1 MSNKAKVMRSR
12 EMIRKI
18 EEDGWY
24 RVAVKG
30 SHHPYKH
37 SIKAG
42 RVTIKPPDAD
52 LPRGTINSILKQ
64 AGLK

>member
-1 MSNKAKVMRSR
+1 MRSR

-24 RVAVKG
+24 LVAVKG
-30 SHHPYKH
+30 SHHQYKH
-37 SIKAG
+37 PFKSG
-42 RVTIKPPDAD
+42 RVTIKHPDAD
-52 LPRGTINSILKQ
+52 LPRGTIASILKQ